1 MLKRKLGFCLLIL
14 ALVIASGC
22 NNGKLL
28 PLVVGSE
35 YHPPTV
41 GKLRATTILPPKA
54 NYLQGQ
60 NIIIKIEFANI
71 GEVTTYLKPFPPRAI
86 SIKSLDGET
95 VYVFPPGTNEM
106 VRLDPGNKRNLTL
119 SWDQVNENGNRVA
132 PGYYFVDLG
141 RVSDESEDVDY
152 VKIGDSRIY
161 VQYPQGTA
169 EKIIEQNQSQTVSNI
184 TITLE
189 RVELSS
195 QNGSSF
201 RFFAIP
207 PSYSHAPSQLLTG
220 DINTSAYAR
229 YSFDG
234 ITRDIGLTA
243 FKPRVGGIDL
253 PWGAPERLLEPVPGD
268 AKELIFTITRFGNTD
283 GVWEFRIPLQ

>member
-1 MLKRKLGFCLLIL
+1 MKNVVAWLLLGVCLIL
-14 ALVIASGC
+14 AGC

-28 PLVVGSE
+28 PLVVGSS
-35 YHPPTV
+35 HPPPV

-60 NIIIKIEFANI
+60 NIIIKIEFVNT
-71 GEVTTYLKPFPPRAI
+71 GEETTYLKPFPPRAI

-119 SWDQVNENGNRVA
+119 SWDQVNVTGNWVA

-161 VQYPQGTA
+161 IEYPQGTA
-169 EKIIEQNQSQTVSNI
+169 EKIIEPNQSQTVSNI

-195 QNGSSF
+195 ENGSSF
-201 RFFAIP
+201 RCFAIP
-207 PSYSHAPSQLLTG
+207 PGYIYTPSQLLTG
-220 DINTSAYAR
+220 DVNTSAYAR

-234 ITRDIGLTA
+234 ITRDDGMIDY
-243 FKPRVGGIDL
+243 KPRVGGIDL
-253 PWGAPERLLEPVPGD
+253 IWGSPGPLLEPVPGD

-283 GVWEFRIPLQ
+283 GIWEFKIPLQ

>member
-1 MLKRKLGFCLLIL
+1 MKKTVICLLLGVFVLL
-14 ALVIASGC
+14 AGC

-35 YHPPTV
+35 SHPPTV
-41 GKLRATTILPPKA
+41 GKLRATTILPAKA

-60 NIIIKIEFANI
+60 NIIIKIEFVNI

-106 VRLDPGNKRNLTL
+106 LRLDSGNKRSLTL
-119 SWDQVNENGNRVA
+119 SWDQINKNGNRVA

-161 VQYPQGTA
+161 IEYPQGTV
-169 EKIIEQNQSQTVSNI
+169 EKALKPNQVRVVGNVS
-184 TITLE
+184 ITLE
-189 RVELSS
+189 SVELSVEH
-195 QNGSSF
+195 GSGF
-201 RFFAIP
+201 VFLVVYP
-207 PSYSHAPSQLLTG
+207 GYKYTAPTLFEG
-220 DINTSAYAR
+220 DVMTTAYAK

-234 ITRDIGLTA
+234 VIKDTGLTNYQ
-243 FKPRVGGIDL
+243 PRAGGIEL
-253 PWGAPERLLEPVPGD
+253 RWGFPEKLLDPVPND
-268 AKELIFTITRFGNTD
+268 AKELIFTITRFGTVD
-283 GVWEFRIPLQ
+283 GIWEFRIPLQ